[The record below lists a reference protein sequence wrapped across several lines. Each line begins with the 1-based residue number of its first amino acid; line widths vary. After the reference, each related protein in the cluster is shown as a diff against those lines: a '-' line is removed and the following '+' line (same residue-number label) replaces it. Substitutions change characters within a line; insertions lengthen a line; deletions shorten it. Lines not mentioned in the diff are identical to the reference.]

1 MIFPLYP
8 VTSNRR
14 VAPENIK
21 RHSWLGVCLR
31 MGWNPSLGQFNR
43 EHNDKVCPKFS
54 NKPMVTPMVSDL
66 SEVQLRSRAQWTCR
80 NREASVAWRKHH
92 QGWRFPEIQGI
103 FEKDNSCLW
112 QEIDGT
118 KHVFLLF
125 PVDCLPRINRSFIV
139 SSPGYQEPQSH
150 YISRPLPGLNIR
162 QAKGCRIGFRSV
174 LSSFP
179 FQQFWERMKNLTI

>member
-1 MIFPLYP
+1 M
-8 VTSNRR
+8 
-14 VAPENIK
+14 APEIIK

-43 EHNDKVCPKFS
+43 EHNDKVCPKCS

-92 QGWRFPEIQGI
+92 QGWRFPEIKGI

-118 KHVFLLF
+118 KSCFFV
-125 PVDCLPRINRSFIV
+125 V
-139 SSPGYQEPQSH
+139 SSRLSPLNQSIFHSQQPGLTRTSKSLYIYGHFLGWTSDKQKAAGLDLDRSCQASPSSSFGNVWR
-150 YISRPLPGLNIR
+150 ISRFK
-162 QAKGCRIGFRSV
+162 A
-174 LSSFP
+174 
-179 FQQFWERMKNLTI
+179 